1 MSVRPLATLPES
13 MRVPIFCSSG
23 GCDPGPEQ
31 AMASLRPH
39 LPAIIATYVR
49 NPPNWSAIILLLPG
63 QTLLPPMHPS
73 SRPATVARHLVLAS
87 ALIVAVVA
95 PPAQAD
101 VWKFVDR
108 HGVVHLS
115 DRPMGPGSELLV
127 RGKKRVKKSRVAGR
141 SALADLKVNER
152 RYTQLIDKVSRELS
166 LDRNLI
172 HAVVRVESAFDPQAV
187 SRAGAVGLMQLMPGT
202 AQRYGV
208 RDSRNPTQNVYA
220 GVLHLRKLI
229 QQFNDVVLALAAY
242 NAGENAVINYGYKV
256 PPYPETQNYVRKVLT
271 FYRQYSNR
279 NSAS

>member
-1 MSVRPLATLPES
+1 
-13 MRVPIFCSSG
+13 
-23 GCDPGPEQ
+23 
-31 AMASLRPH
+31 
-39 LPAIIATYVR
+39 
-49 NPPNWSAIILLLPG
+49 
-63 QTLLPPMHPS
+63 MHPS
-73 SRPATVARHLVLAS
+73 SRSATAARRLVLAS
-87 ALIVAVVA
+87 ALILAVAA
-95 PPAQAD
+95 PTAQAD

-127 RGKKRVKKSRVAGR
+127 RGKKRVRNSSVASRN
-141 SALADLKVNER
+141 ALGDLKENER
-152 RYTQLIDKVSRELS
+152 RYTRLIDRVSRELS

-202 AQRYGV
+202 AERYGV

-242 NAGENAVINYGYKV
+242 NAGENAVIHYGYKV

-271 FYRQYSNR
+271 FYRQYTNR

>member
-1 MSVRPLATLPES
+1 MHRSPRSSIAATRLMLAGAL
-13 MRVPIFCSSG
+13 I
-23 GCDPGPEQ
+23 
-31 AMASLRPH
+31 
-39 LPAIIATYVR
+39 
-49 NPPNWSAIILLLPG
+49 
-63 QTLLPPMHPS
+63 
-73 SRPATVARHLVLAS
+73 LVL
-87 ALIVAVVA
+87 VA
-95 PPAQAD
+95 PRAEAD

-108 HGVVHLS
+108 NGVVHLS

-127 RGKKRVKKSRVAGR
+127 RGRKRVDN
-141 SALADLKVNER
+141 SAAASKRARRFLAANEKR
-152 RYTQLIDKVSRELS
+152 FTRLIDRVSRELS

-172 HAVVRVESAFDPQAV
+172 HAVVRVESAYDPQAV
-187 SRAGAVGLMQLMPGT
+187 SRAGAVGLMQLMPQT

-242 NAGENAVINYGYKV
+242 NAGEKAVISNGYKV

-279 NSAS
+279 NKAS